1 MGRRA
6 WLVAL
11 TILTLLAAVPLP
23 RRSSGGRRPGSAM
36 CSPRGRRARR
46 GDGNRAP
53 LRRGAEARPSRW
65 PYVLTGAAVGL
76 AAVARC
82 ARRYARTREDCFCG
96 LAALVPHLA
105 GGTLVGG
112 LAGAVV
118 YEVRHGHRSGAGAGA
133 P

>member
-1 MGRRA
+1 
-6 WLVAL
+6 
-11 TILTLLAAVPLP
+11 
-23 RRSSGGRRPGSAM
+23 
-36 CSPRGRRARR
+36 
-46 GDGNRAP
+46 
-53 LRRGAEARPSRW
+53 
-65 PYVLTGAAVGL
+65 
-76 AAVARC
+76 
-82 ARRYARTREDCFCG
+82 